1 MSAEPARTPAGTTS
15 VQEASGRLGFALPEL
30 LEALLGS
37 VADAFYVVDHD
48 GNVAFANPAAV
59 RLLGYERD
67 TDLLGRNSHATIHH
81 SYPDGSHFPVEACP
95 MLRPRTT
102 GETVH
107 VDEDWF
113 FRPDGTMFPVAYSSA
128 PLHTE
133 DGYAAVIAF
142 RDISSRRETE
152 EAQRREAIERTRA
165 EELHASRAR
174 IVAAA
179 DEERRRVERDLH
191 DGAQQRLL
199 HVVLL
204 LQMLARKVPA
214 DDAPAQE
221 LLHQVVE
228 EARGAIADLRDLS
241 SGIHSSL
248 LTNRGLEAAVE
259 SLTHRVPVPVEVD
272 VPDARFA
279 PHVETTAYFLI
290 AEALA
295 NATKHAEATE
305 VRVTVRADASR
316 LVVEI
321 ADDGRGG
328 AAAGDGG
335 SGLPGLADRVAAL
348 DGDFEV
354 VSPPGAGTVVRAAVP
369 LG

>member
-1 MSAEPARTPAGTTS
+1 MSAEPVPPPPGTTS
-15 VQEASGRLGFALPEL
+15 VQGASARLGIALDDL
-30 LEALLGS
+30 LEALLGN
-37 VADAFYVVDHD
+37 VADAFYVVDHHGD
-48 GNVAFANPAAV
+48 VAFANPAAV
-59 RLLGYERD
+59 RILGYARD

-81 SYPDGSHFPVEACP
+81 SYPDGSHFPAEDCP

-128 PLHTE
+128 PLPTD
-133 DGYAAVIAF
+133 DGFAAVIAF
-142 RDISSRRETE
+142 RDISSRREAE
-152 EAQRREAIERTRA
+152 DAQRREAVERARA

-179 DEERRRVERDLH
+179 DEERRRLERDLH

-204 LQMLARKVPA
+204 LQLLARKVSE
-214 DDAPAQE
+214 DDSHAQD
-221 LLHQVVE
+221 LLRQVVE
-228 EARGAIADLRDLS
+228 EARGAITDLRDLS
-241 SGIHSSL
+241 SGIHSSV

-259 SLTHRVPVPVEVD
+259 SLTHRVPVPVEID
-272 VPDARFA
+272 VAERRYPA
-279 PHVETTAYFLI
+279 HVETTAYYLI

-295 NATKHAEATE
+295 NVTKHAEATE
-305 VRVTVRADASR
+305 ARVTVREEHDR
-316 LVVEI
+316 LMVEI

-328 AAAGDGG
+328 AEAHGG
-335 SGLPGLADRVAAL
+335 GTGLPGLADRVAAL

-354 VSPPGAGTVVRAAVP
+354 VSPPGGGTVVRAR
-369 LG
+369 LGW